1 MVGAGNRGYL
11 AYGAYAERHP
21 DKARFVAVVE
31 PDEGR
36 RARFGEAHRIPADRR
51 FSSWEELAAR
61 PQVAPALVNATMDRP
76 HRPSTLA
83 LLAAGYEI
91 LLEKPIATTPQE
103 CLQIIEAAETGGRL
117 LQIAHVLRYA
127 PFFLAIRDLVAAKR
141 LGEIVSVDWRE
152 KLTHRAFL
160 STFLRVDSANTR
172 PSRPLAVPQ
181 RSPAHE

>member
-61 PQVAPALVNATMDRP
+61 PQVAPALVNATMDRT

-83 LLAAGYEI
+83 LLAAGYQTPPQQ
-91 LLEKPIATTPQE
+91 PIAPNPHE
-103 CLQIIEAAETGGRL
+103 GRQIIEPR
-117 LQIAHVLRYA
+117 H
-127 PFFLAIRDLVAAKR
+127 
-141 LGEIVSVDWRE
+141 
-152 KLTHRAFL
+152 
-160 STFLRVDSANTR
+160 
-172 PSRPLAVPQ
+172 
-181 RSPAHE
+181 

>member
-11 AYGAYAERHP
+11 AYGAYAESHP

-51 FSSWEELAAR
+51 FSSWEGLAAW
-61 PQVAPALVNATMDRP
+61 PQIAPALVNATMDRT

-91 LLEKPIATTPQE
+91 LLEKPIATTPEE
-103 CLQIIEAAETGGRL
+103 CLEIIEAAGTGGRP
-117 LQIAHVLRYA
+117 LQIAHGLRYA
-127 PFFLAIRDLVAAKR
+127 PFFLAIRAPVTPKP
-141 LGEIVSVDWRE
+141 LGRNPPVRCRGER
-152 KLTHRAFL
+152 
-160 STFLRVDSANTR
+160 
-172 PSRPLAVPQ
+172 AVP
-181 RSPAHE
+181 AFVAK

>member
-61 PQVAPALVNATMDRP
+61 PQVAPALVNATM
-76 HRPSTLA
+76 
-83 LLAAGYEI
+83 
-91 LLEKPIATTPQE
+91 
-103 CLQIIEAAETGGRL
+103 
-117 LQIAHVLRYA
+117 
-127 PFFLAIRDLVAAKR
+127 
-141 LGEIVSVDWRE
+141 
-152 KLTHRAFL
+152 
-160 STFLRVDSANTR
+160 
-172 PSRPLAVPQ
+172 AVPTVRARSLSSRRVTRSSSRSRSRQ
-181 RSPAHE
+181 RPRNACRSLKPRKTAAAYFRSR